1 MMIKLIGWITVI
13 YLMIYVGIVQ
23 TIAIWLMAAL
33 AMVAS
38 I

>member
-1 MMIKLIGWITVI
+1 MLRLIGMFTVI
-13 YLMIYVGIVQ
+13 YLLFHFGIVQ
-23 TIAIWLMAAL
+23 VLAIWAMAAL

>member
-1 MMIKLIGWITVI
+1 MIKLIGWITVI